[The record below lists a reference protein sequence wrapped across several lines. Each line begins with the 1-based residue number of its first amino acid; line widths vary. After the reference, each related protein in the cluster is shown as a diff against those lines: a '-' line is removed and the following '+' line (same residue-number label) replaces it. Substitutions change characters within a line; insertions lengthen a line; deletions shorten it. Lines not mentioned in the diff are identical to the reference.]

1 MSATITQSTRS
12 ATQIAED
19 AFIYGFPLIMNYGIM
34 YEYAVNPN
42 SGQYKAP
49 FNQISNEA
57 NVFTPKD
64 TTVISPNSD
73 TPYSMLWMDLRAEP
87 VVLSVPEVETGRYYT
102 VQIVDLYTHNYAY
115 VGSRAT
121 GNGAGSFIVAGP
133 GWSGPTPPGIKKVF
147 QCETLFSAAA
157 FRTQLFGPA
166 DIDNV
171 RKVQAGYKVQTL
183 SQFRGQPAPPASP
196 PIDFPPITK
205 DLAKAD
211 PFAFV
216 NFMLSL
222 CPSSA
227 VETALRAEFATIGV
241 EAGKPFNFA
250 KLAPGLA
257 GEVVQGIKSGMAK
270 IEQKSVTLGTSVNGW
285 RTGLNSGSRAYY
297 KADWLL
303 RAGVAL
309 AGIYANDAAEA
320 LYPVTHTDSTAGP
333 LDGSTGK
340 STLDLPG
347 RATAPGERVL
357 VAHDVRRQDATAG
370 RQPDQSLPAQLA
382 DASGLCE
389 ECRRIADALH
399 PEGFTRRGQG
409 GELAAGT
416 ERRLLHAAAAV
427 LAEAGRARW
436 PMEGPRASRKR
447 VRQRVPN
454 GR

>member
-1 MSATITQSTRS
+1 MSATITQPTRS

-34 YEYAVNPN
+34 YEYAVNPK

-49 FNQISNEA
+49 FNQIFNEA

-64 TTVISPNSD
+64 TAVITPNSD
-73 TPYSMLWMDLRAEP
+73 TPYSMLFMDLRAEP

-121 GNGAGSFIVAGP
+121 GNEAGSFMVAGP

-171 RKVQAGYKVQTL
+171 RKIQAGYKVQTL
-183 SQFRGQPAPPASP
+183 SQFLGQPAPPASP
-196 PIDFPPITK
+196 AIDFPPITK

-216 NFMLSL
+216 ELYAEPLPVAGRGDCGAGGVCDDRRRSRQIIQ
-222 CPSSA
+222 
-227 VETALRAEFATIGV
+227 LRQARS
-241 EAGKPFNFA
+241 
-250 KLAPGLA
+250 GLA
-257 GEVVQGIKSGMAK
+257 GEIVQRIKSGMAK

-297 KADWLL
+297 KGDWLL

-320 LYPVTHTDSTAGP
+320 LYPVTHTDGTGGP

-340 STLDLPG
+340 YT
-347 RATAPGERVL
+347 
-357 VAHDVRRQDATAG
+357 
-370 RQPDQSLPAQLA
+370 
-382 DASGLCE
+382 
-389 ECRRIADALH
+389 
-399 PEGFTRRGQG
+399 
-409 GELAAGT
+409 
-416 ERRLLHAAAAV
+416 
-427 LAEAGRARW
+427 
-436 PMEGPRASRKR
+436 
-447 VRQRVPN
+447 
-454 GR
+454 

>member
-34 YEYAVNPN
+34 YEYAVNPK

-49 FNQISNEA
+49 FNQIFNEA

-64 TTVISPNSD
+64 TAVITPNSD
-73 TPYSMLWMDLRAEP
+73 TPYSMLFMDLRAEP

-121 GNGAGSFIVAGP
+121 GNEAASFMVAGP

-171 RKVQAGYKVQTL
+171 RKIQAGYKVQTL
-183 SQFRGQPAPPASP
+183 SQFLGQPAPPASR

-222 CPSSA
+222 CPSQA

-241 EAGKPFNFA
+241 EAGKPFNFT

-270 IEQKSVTLGTSVNGW
+270 IEQKSVTLGTPVNGW

-297 KADWLL
+297 KGDWLL

-320 LYPVTHTDSTAGP
+320 LYPVTHTDSTGGP

-340 STLDLPG
+340 YTLTFPAGQPPPVNAFWSLTMYDSKTQLLVDNPINRYLLNSPMLPG
-347 RATAPGERVL
+347 FTKNADGSLTLYIQKDSPGTGKEANWLPAPNGAFYMLLRLYWPKQDALDGRWKAPGVEK
-357 VAHDVRRQDATAG
+357 T
-370 RQPDQSLPAQLA
+370 S
-382 DASGLCE
+382 
-389 ECRRIADALH
+389 
-399 PEGFTRRGQG
+399 
-409 GELAAGT
+409 
-416 ERRLLHAAAAV
+416 
-427 LAEAGRARW
+427 
-436 PMEGPRASRKR
+436 
-447 VRQRVPN
+447 
-454 GR
+454 